1 MSETT
6 LLVGNFMGMKV
17 KPGSMGKPGPGYKV
31 DIIDDL
37 GKNKVLK
44 DKTEIQ
50 KKLYPSSKILQQP
63 FMNLRKHS

>member
-6 LLVGNFMGMKV
+6 LLVGNFMGTKV

-37 GKNKVLK
+37 VFSLCFLWMAMFLSNRL
-44 DKTEIQ
+44 
-50 KKLYPSSKILQQP
+50 
-63 FMNLRKHS
+63 M

>member
-31 DIIDDL
+31 EIIDDL
-37 GKNKVLK
+37 GKKQLLK
-44 DKTEIQ
+44 ENTEI
-50 KKLYPSSKILQQP
+50 
-63 FMNLRKHS
+63 

>member
-6 LLVGNFMGMKV
+6 LLVGNFMGMTV

-37 GKNKVLK
+37 GKNYFLK
-44 DKTEIQ
+44 DKTEI
-50 KKLYPSSKILQQP
+50 KL
-63 FMNLRKHS
+63 

>member
-44 DKTEIQ
+44 DKTEI
-50 KKLYPSSKILQQP
+50 KIVSIQ
-63 FMNLRKHS
+63 

>member
-6 LLVGNFMGMKV
+6 LLVGNFMGMKG

-31 DIIDDL
+31 DIINDS

-44 DKTEIQ
+44 DKTEI
-50 KKLYPSSKILQQP
+50 KIVSIQ
-63 FMNLRKHS
+63 

>member
-31 DIIDDL
+31 DIIDDM
-37 GKNKVLK
+37 GKYLQSRQNEAKKVNDNPAL
-44 DKTEIQ
+44 
-50 KKLYPSSKILQQP
+50 
-63 FMNLRKHS
+63 FFA